1 MDKVVWDRFYY
12 KLVSVCKQ
20 QLVRDKAHGQIISF
34 GLTEINAEIN
44 FSCVLFS
51 FQSRIQKTGDGDQ
64 SVGPWNVFLYMQYLQ
79 EQSQHMFQC
88 EVFHFC
94 FFLFLAEN
102 VEFIEWLGIS
112 PENQNSTP
120 KHWIRKFFRTLE
132 VKVSIPWVSHVVVES
147 KHC

>member
-94 FFLFLAEN
+94 FFFSWQKMWNLSSDSESAQK
-102 VEFIEWLGIS
+102 IKTQH
-112 PENQNSTP
+112 QNTGSGNSLE
-120 KHWIRKFFRTLE
+120 HWR
-132 VKVSIPWVSHVVVES
+132 
-147 KHC
+147 